1 MNRDLTP
8 TRSSSAPFWTIG
20 GVIVLGWVLFTQ
32 GFYWGIPLESTAD
45 YVLAFSPVALLLAAG
60 LMWFTR
66 GRWLPAVVRLLERHT
81 DHLEALPVSN
91 LGIWIAVAAGL
102 GLFAELMLIRVHASY
117 FQLFAYF
124 KNVSLLSCFL
134 GLGLGYTLGP
144 KGRVATPLVLPLLV
158 LQIAAMYL
166 LRYQAP
172 AEALQNP
179 VSEQFAFGIKQAR
192 GLRHVLSAY
201 GFMAAV
207 FAYNALCF
215 VPLGHLVSRLMR
227 RIEKLYSW
235 NLVGSLAGIA
245 VFYLLSY
252 LWTPPLVWL
261 AVLGVGLAPFM
272 LRPLKSLVPTG
283 LALVIGV
290 GILSLS
296 FRQYETDIFSPYQI
310 LTLNEQPGTPVE
322 IRVNN
327 VYYQRMLDLASQRPS
342 ADDAEFNWRDHYD
355 LPYHFT
361 EPGARV
367 LIVGSGTGN
376 DVAAAVRNGAGPVD
390 AVEIDPAILMFGEQL
405 HPAAPYQAE
414 NVTSHVADA
423 RAFIRRAND
432 RYDLIVYGLLDSHTL
447 LSGLSGVRLDSYVYT
462 VEGFREARS

>member
-1 MNRDLTP
+1 
-8 TRSSSAPFWTIG
+8 
-20 GVIVLGWVLFTQ
+20 
-32 GFYWGIPLESTAD
+32 
-45 YVLAFSPVALLLAAG
+45 
-60 LMWFTR
+60 
-66 GRWLPAVVRLLERHT
+66 
-81 DHLEALPVSN
+81 
-91 LGIWIAVAAGL
+91 
-102 GLFAELMLIRVHASY
+102 
-117 FQLFAYF
+117 
-124 KNVSLLSCFL
+124 
-134 GLGLGYTLGP
+134 
-144 KGRVATPLVLPLLV
+144 
-158 LQIAAMYL
+158 
-166 LRYQAP
+166 
-172 AEALQNP
+172 
-179 VSEQFAFGIKQAR
+179 
-192 GLRHVLSAY
+192 
-201 GFMAAV
+201 MAAV

-227 RIEKLYSW
+227 RIEKLPSYSW

-462 VEGFREARS
+462 VEGFREARSEGRRTHSLDLQRDRFRAGAKALHDAGAGIRRSAAARAEYGVRSWVHVPGRRNDGPARTAASGRAQRRYACLRFA